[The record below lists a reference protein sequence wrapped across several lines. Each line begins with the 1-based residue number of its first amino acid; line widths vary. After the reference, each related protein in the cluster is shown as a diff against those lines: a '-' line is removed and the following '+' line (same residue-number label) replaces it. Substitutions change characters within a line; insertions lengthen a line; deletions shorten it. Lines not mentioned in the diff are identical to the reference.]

1 MRKSV
6 ISLKQKLEITEL
18 EIEIKDLK
26 KKSLRKTLIFKN
38 IKYQQAD
45 ESSWSDTKLVLIDQI
60 SRVLPE
66 TSKEEISK
74 NIERAHR
81 VHSKGTSS
89 NGSPPYLVVKMVN
102 WEFSEKVKSAFIQEN
117 PSPEVKP

>member
-1 MRKSV
+1 MRKLV

-66 TSKEEISK
+66 TSKEEI
-74 NIERAHR
+74 
-81 VHSKGTSS
+81 
-89 NGSPPYLVVKMVN
+89 
-102 WEFSEKVKSAFIQEN
+102 
-117 PSPEVKP
+117 

>member
-1 MRKSV
+1 MRKLV

-18 EIEIKDLK
+18 ETEIKDLK

-66 TSKEEISK
+66 TSKEEI
-74 NIERAHR
+74 
-81 VHSKGTSS
+81 
-89 NGSPPYLVVKMVN
+89 
-102 WEFSEKVKSAFIQEN
+102 
-117 PSPEVKP
+117 

>member
-45 ESSWSDTKLVLIDQI
+45 ESSWSDTKLVLTDQI

-66 TSKEEISK
+66 TSKEEI
-74 NIERAHR
+74 
-81 VHSKGTSS
+81 
-89 NGSPPYLVVKMVN
+89 
-102 WEFSEKVKSAFIQEN
+102 
-117 PSPEVKP
+117 

>member
-66 TSKEEISK
+66 TSKEEI
-74 NIERAHR
+74 
-81 VHSKGTSS
+81 
-89 NGSPPYLVVKMVN
+89 
-102 WEFSEKVKSAFIQEN
+102 
-117 PSPEVKP
+117 

>member
-1 MRKSV
+1 MRKLV

-26 KKSLRKTLIFKN
+26 KRSLRKTLIFKN

-45 ESSWSDTKLVLIDQI
+45 ESSWCDTKSVLIDQI

-66 TSKEEISK
+66 TSKEEI
-74 NIERAHR
+74 
-81 VHSKGTSS
+81 
-89 NGSPPYLVVKMVN
+89 
-102 WEFSEKVKSAFIQEN
+102 
-117 PSPEVKP
+117 

>member
-1 MRKSV
+1 MRKLV

-18 EIEIKDLK
+18 ETEIKDLK

-66 TSKEEISK
+66 TSKEGI
-74 NIERAHR
+74 
-81 VHSKGTSS
+81 
-89 NGSPPYLVVKMVN
+89 
-102 WEFSEKVKSAFIQEN
+102 
-117 PSPEVKP
+117 